1 MKVLLTD
8 GSGLTSR
15 QVATRLHGL
24 GHTVGVLSSDP
35 LGLTRFSR
43 TVHSWHRV
51 PAFGPDPFAWLDA
64 VIDIVRRDRYDLLFP
79 TQEQVTVLSWAAG
92 TTKLDGVTTIVPA
105 FDSVRAVQD
114 KVAAQATLERLGI
127 PQPPSTVLC
136 GPDELGCWEQFPVF
150 IKTPIGTASSGVQRV
165 DDQVG
170 LADLIRE
177 WTTAGVLGGVS
188 DAVLAQMPVAG
199 PLAMLQGV
207 FDRGRLVAFHAN
219 LRLREGV
226 RGGASHK
233 RSLVEPDAR
242 SALEALGRGL
252 SWHGALSADA
262 ILTVDGPVII
272 DVNPRL
278 VEPGN
283 AWRSGVDLVEAM
295 IDVAFGREPG
305 AQQTGRPDVKTHQLL
320 LAILGAAQQHRGRRG
335 IADELVGATRHSGD
349 YADSAEELTPIA
361 HDWRAMLP
369 VVAAAAATLLKP
381 TAWDWF
387 SSGSVANYAVSPDGW
402 RSICST
408 PRPGAPDL
416 PIDDASS
423 PQS

>member
-1 MKVLLTD
+1 MKILLTE

-24 GHTVGVLSSDP
+24 GHSVGVLSSDP

-43 TVHSWHRV
+43 TVRSWHRV
-51 PAFGPDPFAWLDA
+51 PAFGSDPFSWLDA
-64 VIDIVRRDRYDLLFP
+64 AIGIVRRDRYDLLFP

-92 TTKLDGVTTIVPA
+92 TTKLDGVATIVPDFEA
-105 FDSVRAVQD
+105 VRAVQD
-114 KVAAQATLERLGI
+114 KIAARVTLERLGI
-127 PQPPSTVLC
+127 PQPPSMLLH
-136 GPDELGCWEQFPVF
+136 GLDELRRWEQFPVF
-150 IKTPIGTASSGVQRV
+150 IKTPIGTATSGVRRV
-165 DDQVG
+165 DDQFR
-170 LADLIRE
+170 LAELIRD
-177 WTTAGVLGGVS
+177 WTTTGVLGGIA
-188 DAVLAQMPVAG
+188 DAVLAQTPVAG
-199 PLAMLQGV
+199 PLAMLQAV

-233 RSLVEPDAR
+233 RSLDDPSAR
-242 SALEALGRGL
+242 TSLETLGREL

-283 AWRSGVDLVEAM
+283 AWRSGVDLVDAM
-295 IDVAFGREPG
+295 IDAAFGREPV
-305 AQQTGRPDVKTHQLL
+305 AQRTARPGVKTHQLL

-335 IADELVGATRHSGD
+335 IAEELVGATRHSGD
-349 YADSAEELTPIA
+349 YADSTEELTPIA
-361 HDWRAMLP
+361 HDWRGALP
-369 VVAAAAATLLKP
+369 VLAAAAATLLKP
-381 TAWDWF
+381 TTWDWF
-387 SSGSVANYAVSPDGW
+387 SSGSVANYAISPEGW
-402 RSICST
+402 RSICSR

-416 PIDDASS
+416 PINPES
-423 PQS
+423 PRRA